1 MKARRIKYRAA
12 QQQLD
17 IEKQQL
23 LVGKLQGEDGG
34 RASLS
39 SPGEPGEGGSRAT
52 NQSPQEQE
60 QGARKTVGAL
70 DTVLGSL
77 DKLVELEKRISSLE
91 KSNVYDDFRA
101 TTKQRGTFRAADKAS
116 HAPNSI
122 STARRR
128 PPGPAGSGGGAF
140 PRRRGA
146 PRPGAGEKN
155 RRLSFSKQKTEATV
169 DGPSQVYY
177 SVRVRRKAG
186 SISGAGAARRE
197 RASGISG
204 TRGGAGQRAETEAPS
219 ARDRGGGASTFLT
232 QLPDVHRGPTSI
244 AAAAAAGAGR
254 SEGAGRFR
262 TAISEKKRV
271 EARRK
276 IAGDRAEA
284 LRIARQDRIIREWMH
299 RKKAAAATGSRQRK
313 SSVLSGSGRAGV
325 RARLPGS
332 RNGSRVGR
340 GSVRGGANAHLQE
353 FRDIRAHYAKRTEK
367 LRRDLSSRTKG
378 PERSTVLA
386 GTRTNAIARPRPAP
400 PVAFVAPTRPVR
412 MCLPKP
418 GLERR
423 RDVRRVTAE
432 GIGVGRGKDNVVE
445 ERGGRL
451 RRLRQGV
458 GMAARGTGM
467 RAARVGRQ
475 EAASFGS
482 IRTKRVKGNRSTPQ
496 QRTVFALPRVRGVG
510 GRASGGGGRGGTGS
524 SYGVGRW

>member
-12 QQQLD
+12 QQQLE

-34 RASLS
+34 RATS
-39 SPGEPGEGGSRAT
+39 SIPGELGEAGSRAT

-60 QGARKTVGAL
+60 QGAPKTVGAL

-101 TTKQRGTFRAADKAS
+101 TTKQRGTLPAADKAS
-116 HAPNSI
+116 HASNST

-128 PPGPAGSGGGAF
+128 PSGPAGSGGGVF

-146 PRPGAGEKN
+146 PRSGAGEKT

-169 DGPSQVYY
+169 DGPSQIYY
-177 SVRVRRKAG
+177 SVRLRHKAG
-186 SISGAGAARRE
+186 SKSNTGAARRE
-197 RASGISG
+197 QASGISK
-204 TRGGAGQRAETEAPS
+204 TRGGARQRVETGAPS
-219 ARDRGGGASTFLT
+219 ARARGGGASTFLT
-232 QLPDVHRGPTSI
+232 QLPDVHRDPTST
-244 AAAAAAGAGR
+244 AAATAAGR
-254 SEGAGRFR
+254 SGGAGRFR
-262 TAISEKKRV
+262 SAVSEKKRV
-271 EARRK
+271 EAKRK

-299 RKKAAAATGSRQRK
+299 RKKAAAAAGNRQRK
-313 SSVLSGSGRAGV
+313 SSVLSGSGRTSV
-325 RARLPGS
+325 SARMLGS
-332 RNGSRVGR
+332 RTGSRVGG

-367 LRRDLSSRTKG
+367 LRRDLSNRRKG
-378 PERSTVLA
+378 PERRTVIA
-386 GTRTNAIARPRPAP
+386 GTRTNAVARPRPAP
-400 PVAFVAPTRPVR
+400 PAAFVAPTRPVR
-412 MCLPKP
+412 TSLRKP

-423 RDVRRVTAE
+423 RDVRRVAAA
-432 GIGVGRGKDNVVE
+432 GIGVGHGKYSVVE
-445 ERGGRL
+445 ERSGRL
-451 RRLRQGV
+451 RRPKQGV

-467 RAARVGRQ
+467 RAARAGRQ
-475 EAASFGS
+475 EAASFRS
-482 IRTKRVKGNRSTPQ
+482 IRAKRIKDNNSTPQ
-496 QRTVFALPRVRGVG
+496 RAVFALPRVRGVG
-510 GRASGGGGRGGTGS
+510 GRSSGGGGLGGTGS